1 MSFKRNVLA
10 SYASQIYVTLI
21 GIVIVPVYIQF
32 MGAEAYGLIGFYAM
46 LQAWFLLLDMG
57 LAPTMS
63 RETARFAGGAMDALQ
78 LRQLLR
84 ALEGVFYAVGLLG
97 ALALMVGADAIAAR
111 WLKVEHLPLDQVR
124 LAIELMA
131 AIIGLRWVAGL
142 YRGAIGGFEQQV
154 WLGQLNA
161 AMATARFVLVLPVF
175 YLWGTTPAHF
185 FGYQLAVAGVETAVL
200 AVKTYRLMPALPSS
214 VSGSRVGWSWAPLRG
229 VLKFSLS
236 IAFTSAV
243 WVFVTQTDKLVL
255 SKLLPLG
262 EYAYFTLAVLVAG
275 GVSIVSG
282 PISTALLPRLSRLQA
297 QHDEQGLIDL
307 YRKAT
312 QWVAVI
318 ALPVALMLACFAE
331 PLLWAWTGNA
341 TTAAHAAPIL
351 SLYALGNGI
360 LALGAFPYYLQFAKG
375 DVRLHLLGNVLFVV
389 VLIPTVIWATLN
401 FGATG
406 AGWAWLG
413 ANAAYFLFWVPLVH
427 RRFAPGLH
435 GRWLFQDVGPVALV
449 TAVAALSA
457 MAFLSPPASRL
468 GLVALLLLI
477 GMAVMA
483 LAALSSAPCRGF
495 IRQKWL
501 ARTL

>member
-1 MSFKRNVLA
+1 
-10 SYASQIYVTLI
+10 
-21 GIVIVPVYIQF
+21 
-32 MGAEAYGLIGFYAM
+32 
-46 LQAWFLLLDMG
+46 LL
-57 LAPTMS
+57 
-63 RETARFAGGAMDALQ
+63 
-78 LRQLLR
+78 
-84 ALEGVFYAVGLLG
+84 
-97 ALALMVGADAIAAR
+97 
-111 WLKVEHLPLDQVR
+111 
-124 LAIELMA
+124 
-131 AIIGLRWVAGL
+131 
-142 YRGAIGGFEQQV
+142 
-154 WLGQLNA
+154 
-161 AMATARFVLVLPVF
+161 
-175 YLWGTTPAHF
+175 GTTPAHF
-185 FGYQLAVAGVETAVL
+185 FGYQLLVACVETILL
-200 AVKTYRLMPALPSS
+200 AVKTYRLMPPSP
-214 VSGSRVGWSWAPLRG
+214 SGAQLRWSWEPLRC

-236 IAFTSAV
+236 IAFTSAA

-312 QWVAVI
+312 QLVAVI

-351 SLYALGNGI
+351 SLYALGNGV

-375 DVRLHLLGNVLFVV
+375 DLRLHLIGNLLFVI
-389 VLIPTVIWATLN
+389 VLIPTVIWATIN

-413 ANAAYFLFWVPLVH
+413 ANTTYFSFWVPLVH

-435 GRWLFQDVGPVALV
+435 GRWIFQDVGPIALV
-449 TAVAALSA
+449 TVIAAMTA
-457 MAFLSPPASRL
+457 MVFLIHPESRL
-468 GLVALLLLI
+468 GLAALLLLI
-477 GMAVMA
+477 GIAVIA
-483 LAALSSAPCRGF
+483 LAALSSALCREF
-495 IRQKWL
+495 VRQKWL

>member
-1 MSFKRNVLA
+1 MSFKRNLLV
-10 SYASQIYVTLI
+10 SYVSQIYVTLI
-21 GIVIVPVYIQF
+21 GIVIVPVYIQY

-63 RETARFAGGAMDALQ
+63 RETARFAGGALDALH
-78 LRQLLR
+78 LRRLLR

-97 ALALMVGADAIAAR
+97 ALTLIWGADQIAAH
-111 WLKVEHLPLDQVR
+111 WLKVEQLPLDQVR
-124 LAIELMA
+124 LAIQLMA

-161 AMATARFVLVLPVF
+161 AIATARFVLVLPIF
-175 YLWGTTPAHF
+175 YLLGSTPAHF
-185 FGYQLAVAGVETAVL
+185 FGYQLLVACIETILL
-200 AVKTYRLMPALPSS
+200 AAKTYRLMPTMPAG
-214 VSGSRVGWSWAPLRG
+214 VRVNWSWTPLRG

-297 QHDEQGLIDL
+297 QRDEQGLIDL

-312 QWVAVI
+312 QLVAVI
-318 ALPVALMLACFAE
+318 ALPVSLMLACFAE

-341 TTAAHAAPIL
+341 NTAAHAAPIL
-351 SLYALGNGI
+351 RLYALGNGI

-375 DVRLHLLGNVLFVV
+375 DVRLHLIGNLLFVV

-401 FGATG
+401 FGAIG

-413 ANAAYFLFWVPLVH
+413 ANVIYFLFWVPLVH

-435 GRWLFQDVGPVALV
+435 GRWFFQDIGPVALV
-449 TAVAALSA
+449 TVLTAVSA
-457 MAFLSPPASRL
+457 MEFLIHIESRL
-468 GLVALLLLI
+468 GLVALLLAI
-477 GMAVMA
+477 GMAVMS
-483 LAALSSAPCRGF
+483 LAVLSAAPCRGF
-495 IRQKWL
+495 VRQKWL
-501 ARTL
+501 TRTL